1 MEDEE
6 VLVLAAVVGC
16 GKDSWPMNYLGFPL
30 GGNPN
35 SIEFW
40 NPVVEKVGKR
50 LDGWKKA
57 FLSKRGRLTLIQ
69 SVLSSIPIYFMSLFK
84 LPKVV
89 AGIWRK

>member
-6 VLVLAAVVGC
+6 VLILAAVVGC
-16 GKDSWPMNYLGFPL
+16 EKGSWPMKYLGLPL

-35 SIEFW
+35 STEFW
-40 NPVVEKVGKR
+40 NPVVEKVGKM
-50 LDGWKKA
+50 LDGWKNA
-57 FLSKRGRLTLIQ
+57 FLSKGGRLTLIQ

-89 AGIWRK
+89 AGILE